1 MTSQEMAQLVVPF
14 RDLDGTELAR
24 IATES
29 SGYEAFD
36 LLYSAPTM
44 AEARE
49 RFTVLCDD
57 PDACL
62 DYAMRNVDIF
72 SVDVDGTLF
81 IFEAH

>member
-1 MTSQEMAQLVVPF
+1 MTPSEMNAMVVPF

-24 IATES
+24 LPAES
-29 SGYEAFD
+29 SGYEVFD

-49 RFTVLCDD
+49 RFTILCDD

-62 DYAMRNVDIF
+62 DYAMRNVDLF
-72 SVDVDGTLF
+72 SVDVDGTIF